1 MMSETVTV
9 QFDMKLDDILLYWR
23 QTTTFF
29 IKKKYIFNIIFVI
42 VHTYEIR
49 FHEVRR

>member
-23 QTTTFF
+23 QTTTL
-29 IKKKYIFNIIFVI
+29 KKIYIYIFNIIFVI